1 MLFNKKDE
9 KALSESLFKNPTNE
23 YRGAPFWS
31 WNTKL
36 DEETLLEQIDM
47 FKEMG
52 IGGFHIHVR
61 TGMET
66 PYLTDEYMRFIKLC
80 NEKAKKEG
88 MLCWLY
94 DEDRWPSGAA
104 GGYVSK
110 NYRFRAKHFRLS
122 FDDPRNQENFAKD
135 YDEYLKM
142 TENNGVCS
150 GYMISRY
157 GVKLDSDGF
166 LIDYKRLNDTED
178 YDGDIWYGWMHIHP
192 KSGWYNGQA
201 YINTLNKSA
210 VEEFMHTTYDAYYN
224 AVGEDFGKSI
234 PAIFTDE
241 PQVLRHTYLTTSFD
255 KTEANLPFVE
265 DFDETY
271 KAVYGESILDK
282 IPELVWE
289 KKNNGCART
298 RYTYMDHMT
307 ERFVS
312 AFCDTLGAWCEKHNI
327 AFTGHMMHEGALGI
341 QADSLGEAMRC
352 YRSFH
357 IPGMDLLC
365 DRIEFSTAK
374 QVQSC
379 VHQYGREAML
389 SELYGVTGWDFAFRG
404 HKRQGDWQAALGVT
418 VRVHHLTWVSMNGDA
433 KHDYP
438 ASIGYQSPWYKQYN
452 YIEDHFARLSAVLSR
467 GTADVRV
474 GVIHPIESFWL
485 YTGPNDKTALKRNYL
500 DEQFKLLTN
509 ALCSGGVDFDFI
521 AESLL
526 PELCEKGSNPLKVG
540 KMEYDCVIV
549 PVIETMRSSTLERLK
564 AFAEMGGKVILL
576 GKAPEFLD
584 ASPSDEIKKASE
596 NWENIDIDYVDLID
610 RLDAFRFVDF
620 MNKDTG
626 VRAKNIVHQLR
637 NDNNEKWLFFC
648 HGEDQVNYPSYVPAY
663 SRENLRLT
671 FNGRYDITEYNTI
684 TGEIYTPAYKI
695 ENGKTII
702 DAVMFTEDSYLFKLT
717 PANED
722 KEVSG
727 NAPRKAM
734 PLETNG
740 ILLTNPSNKNFVAK
754 ARKNYIKV
762 DDYVDYTLDEPNAI
776 LLDMCEYSF
785 DGEDYLPL
793 EDSVRVADIGRE
805 RFYQKHK
812 NQTSIQPWVPVPEEL
827 KNDSG
832 HTIKRRFTFNS
843 DITLN
848 NIHLALEEADKA
860 TIWVNGEKITKEF
873 DGWYVDKC
881 IKKIKLPTLSP
892 GKQVIEVEIPFFL
905 RSRTEWLYVLG
916 DFGVKV
922 SGKNVFAVEKA
933 KKLAFGD
940 AVHQTLPFYTGNI
953 TYSTSY
959 TETEKTNRTLQIAQ
973 FSGALMRVKVDGKDL
988 GVVAISPNA
997 INLGV
1002 MEKGEHKIDITVFGT
1017 RYNGFGPVHNCINN
1031 FSYWG
1036 PNSWRTYDSPMWN
1049 DCYLLHPT
1057 GILNNP
1063 VIY

>member
-9 KALSESLFKNPTNE
+9 KILSEKLFQNPTNE

-52 IGGFHIHVR
+52 VGGFHIHVR

-66 PYLTDEYMRFIKLC
+66 PYLTDEYMHFIKLC

-110 NYRFRAKHFRLS
+110 NYRHRAKHFRLS
-122 FDDPRNQENFAKD
+122 FNDPRNQENFAKD
-135 YDEYLKM
+135 YNEYLKM

-157 GVKLDSDGF
+157 GVKLDADGF
-166 LIDYKRLNDTED
+166 LVDYKRLNDNED
-178 YDGDIWYGWMHIHP
+178 YDGDIWYGWMHVHP

-201 YINTLNKSA
+201 YINTLSKSA
-210 VEEFMHTTYDAYYN
+210 VEDFMHTTYDAYYN

-241 PQVLRHTYLTTSFD
+241 PQVLRHTYLTSSLD

-265 DFDETY
+265 DFDDTY

-298 RYTYMDHMT
+298 RYTYMDHMS

-312 AFCDTLGAWCEKHNI
+312 SFCDTLGDWCEKHNI
-327 AFTGHMMHEGALGI
+327 AFTGHMMHEGSLGL
-341 QADSLGEAMRC
+341 QTDSLGEAMRC

-374 QVQSC
+374 QVQSV

-452 YIEDHFARLSAVLSR
+452 YIEDHFARLATVLSR
-467 GTADVRV
+467 GTPCVKV

-485 YTGPNDKTALKRNYL
+485 YTGPNDKTALKRQYL
-500 DEQFKLLTN
+500 DGQFKLLTN
-509 ALCSGGVDFDFI
+509 ALCTGGVDFDYI
-521 AESLL
+521 SESLL

-540 KMEYDCVIV
+540 KMEYDCIIV
-549 PVIETMRSSTLERLK
+549 PVMETMRSSTLERLK
-564 AFAEMGGKVILL
+564 AFAETGGKVILL
-576 GKAPEFLD
+576 GKAPEYLD
-584 ASPSDEIKKASE
+584 AIPSGEIKKASK
-596 NWENIDIDYVDLID
+596 NWENIDIDYVKLID
-610 RLDAFRFVDF
+610 SLKDFRFVDF
-620 MNKDTG
+620 TDSDKG
-626 VRAKNIVHQLR
+626 VRADNIVHQIR
-637 NDNNEKWLFFC
+637 NDGKDKWLFFC
-648 HGEDQVNYPSYVPAY
+648 HGEDQTNRLGFVPA
-663 SRENLRLT
+663 STRENIRISI
-671 FNGRYDITEYNTI
+671 NGRYDVTEYNTL
-684 TGEIYTPAYKI
+684 TGEIYTPKYKI

-702 DAVMFTEDSYLFKLT
+702 DTVLFNEDSYLFKLS

-722 KEVSG
+722 KEALG
-727 NAPRKAM
+727 LAPKKAM
-734 PLETNG
+734 PLELN
-740 ILLTNPSNKNFVAK
+740 
-754 ARKNYIKV
+754 KNYIKLE
-762 DDYVDYTLDEPNAI
+762 DMVDYTLDEPNAI
-776 LLDMCEYSF
+776 LLDLCQYSF

-812 NQTSIQPWVPVPEEL
+812 NQTSIQPWVPIPDEL
-827 KNDSG
+827 KNDKG
-832 HTIKRRFTFNS
+832 HTVKRKFTFYS

-848 NIHLALEEADKA
+848 NVCLALEEADKS
-860 TIWVNGEKITKEF
+860 TIWVNGEKINKEF

-881 IKKIKLPTLSP
+881 IKKVKLPTLYP
-892 GKQVIEVEIPFFL
+892 GEQVIEIETPFYL

-922 SGKNVFAVEKA
+922 SGKFVTAINRAPKI
-933 KKLAFGD
+933 AFGD
-940 AVHQTLPFYTGNI
+940 VVNQTLPFFTGNI
-953 TYSTSY
+953 TYHTSY
-959 TETEKTNRTLQIAQ
+959 TETKTAERTLQIAQ
-973 FSGALMRVKVDGKDL
+973 FGGALMRVKVDGIDK

-997 INLGV
+997 ISLGT

-1017 RYNGFGPVHNCINN
+1017 RFNGFGPVHNTRKVTEDH
-1031 FSYWG
+1031 G
-1036 PNSWRTYDSPMWN
+1036 PGSWRTYDSPMWT

-1063 VIY
+1063 VVY